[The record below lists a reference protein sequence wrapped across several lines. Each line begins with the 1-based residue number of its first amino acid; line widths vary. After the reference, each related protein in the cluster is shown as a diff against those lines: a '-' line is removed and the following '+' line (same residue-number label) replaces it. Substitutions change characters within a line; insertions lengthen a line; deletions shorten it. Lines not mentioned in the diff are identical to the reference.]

1 MSFNKREV
9 VIVSGVRTPIGTYG
23 GALKGVSPVDLAS
36 QCIREAVSR
45 ASIEP
50 KMVEH
55 SIFGNVLQTEPRDAY
70 LSRCAAIKGGLSEYS
85 AAMNVNR
92 LCGSGLQAVVSAS
105 QLIQLG
111 EARCV
116 VAGGAESMSRVPY
129 ALPAMRWGARMGET
143 KALDSVTECL
153 QDPFGHGHMGCTA
166 ENLAQKYKIT
176 REDQDELALE
186 SHRRA
191 ANAWDKKFFDEQV
204 TAIEISSRRAVKR
217 ISQDNHF
224 RDNISIDELSK
235 LRTVFQQDGT
245 VTASNSSGINDAAA
259 ALILMDR
266 EVAENQG
273 VKPLARIVGYSYAGV
288 DPRFMGIGPVPAI
301 KSLMQNTGLSID
313 DMDVIELNEA
323 FAAQVLAVITELN
336 LPREITNTNGSGI
349 SLGHP
354 IGATGAIIM
363 IKALYELI
371 RTKGKYGLVSMCI
384 GGGQGSAAIIEAL

>member
-1 MSFNKREV
+1 
-9 VIVSGVRTPIGTYG
+9 
-23 GALKGVSPVDLAS
+23 
-36 QCIREAVSR
+36 
-45 ASIEP
+45 
-50 KMVEH
+50 
-55 SIFGNVLQTEPRDAY
+55 
-70 LSRCAAIKGGLSEYS
+70 
-85 AAMNVNR
+85 
-92 LCGSGLQAVVSAS
+92 
-105 QLIQLG
+105 
-111 EARCV
+111 
-116 VAGGAESMSRVPY
+116 
-129 ALPAMRWGARMGET
+129 
-143 KALDSVTECL
+143 
-153 QDPFGHGHMGCTA
+153 
-166 ENLAQKYKIT
+166 
-176 REDQDELALE
+176 
-186 SHRRA
+186 
-191 ANAWDKKFFDEQV
+191 
-204 TAIEISSRRAVKR
+204 
-217 ISQDNHF
+217 
-224 RDNISIDELSK
+224 
-235 LRTVFQQDGT
+235 
-245 VTASNSSGINDAAA
+245 A